1 MTQPTILIVEDEQ
14 AIADTIVYALGTDG
28 MQTVHCTLAQAALDR
43 LRDTRVDLVVLDVGL
58 PDLSGFEVCRRLRT
72 FTDIP
77 VIFLTARHDEID
89 RIVGLEIGADDYVV
103 KPFSPR
109 ELAAR
114 VRVILRRFHRVATPE
129 PAPAPAPA
137 SASASAPASADAP
150 APVAAGFTLDADG
163 ARVAWFGHALD
174 LTRYEFGLLA
184 LLVRHPGRIYSREQL
199 MDLVWHE
206 ALDSADRTVDTHI
219 KTLRAKLRAIDPERD
234 PIRTHRGMG
243 YSLQP

>member
-28 MQTVHCTLAQAALDR
+28 MQTVHCTLGQAALER

-58 PDLSGFEVCRRLRT
+58 PDLGGFEVCRRLRT
-72 FTDIP
+72 FTDVP

-114 VRVILRRFHRVATPE
+114 VRVILRRFHRAAAPE
-129 PAPAPAPA
+129 PAPVTTLEPAPVTT
-137 SASASAPASADAP
+137 PADAP

-163 ARVAWFGHALD
+163 ARVSWLGHALD

-206 ALDSADRTVDTHI
+206 ALDSADRTVDTHV

>member
-1 MTQPTILIVEDEQ
+1 MNQPNILIVEDEM

-28 MQTVHCTLAQAALDR
+28 MQTVHCTLGQEALDR
-43 LRDTRVDLVVLDVGL
+43 LRDTRFDLVVLDVGL
-58 PDLSGFEVCRRLRT
+58 PDLGGFEVCRRLRT
-72 FTDIP
+72 FTDVP

-114 VRVILRRFHRVATPE
+114 VRVILRRFHRTAAPE
-129 PAPAPAPA
+129 
-137 SASASAPASADAP
+137 STP
-150 APVAAGFTLDADG
+150 APVAAHAATTALGFTLDTDG
-163 ARVAWFGHALD
+163 ARVSWLGHALD

-206 ALDSADRTVDTHI
+206 AFDSADRTVDTHI

>member
-1 MTQPTILIVEDEQ
+1 MHQPHILIVEDEV

-28 MQTVHCTLAQAALDR
+28 MQTVHCTLGQAALDR
-43 LRDTRVDLVVLDVGL
+43 LRDARFDLVVLDVGL

-72 FTDIP
+72 FSDVP

-114 VRVILRRFHRVATPE
+114 VRVILRRFYRAAAPE
-129 PAPAPAPA
+129 SIPAPAVTTAP
-137 SASASAPASADAP
+137 
-150 APVAAGFTLDADG
+150 GFTVDTDG
-163 ARVAWFGHALD
+163 ARVSWLGHALD

-206 ALDSADRTVDTHI
+206 AFDSADRTVDTHI

>member
-1 MTQPTILIVEDEQ
+1 MNQPNILVVEDEL

-28 MQTVHCTLAQAALDR
+28 MQTVHCTLGQAALDQ
-43 LRDTRVDLVVLDVGL
+43 LREGRFDLVVLDVGL
-58 PDLSGFEVCRRLRT
+58 PDINGFEVCRTLRT
-72 FTDIP
+72 FTEVP

-114 VRVILRRFHRVATPE
+114 VRVILRRLNRPVLAPRE
-129 PAPAPAPA
+129 P
-137 SASASAPASADAP
+137 ASAPAGASSSI
-150 APVAAGFTLDADG
+150 AAGFELDTAG
-163 ARVAWFGHALD
+163 ARVAWLGHALN

-184 LLVRHPGRIYSREQL
+184 LLVQHPGRIYSREQL
-199 MDLVWHE
+199 MDLVWRD
-206 ALDSADRTVDTHI
+206 AIDTTDRTVDTHI
-219 KTLRAKLRAIDPERD
+219 KTLRAKLRAIDPARD

>member
-1 MTQPTILIVEDEQ
+1 MNQPNILIVEDEM

-28 MQTVHCTLAQAALDR
+28 MQTVHCTLGQAALDH
-43 LRDTRVDLVVLDVGL
+43 LRDTRFDLVVLDVGL

-72 FTDIP
+72 FTDVP

-114 VRVILRRFHRVATPE
+114 VRVILRRFYRTATPQPT
-129 PAPAPAPA
+129 PAPAPAEA
-137 SASASAPASADAP
+137 QAAITAP
-150 APVAAGFTLDADG
+150 GFVLDTDG
-163 ARVAWFGHALD
+163 ARVTWLGHALD